1 MPTIQ
6 LKAMTRELCH
16 ELYKHWTND
25 ASIYMDM
32 HLFQPYVYDE
42 AAVNRYFDMKG
53 QDASRRLFAI
63 MLGDKVIGE
72 LQLKQIDHDKKE
84 CSLSIHMQND
94 AVKGKGYGTQAERGT
109 AGGAQTAAAGAE
121 APASHAAAGTGRCFA
136 CDRDPVFDSH
146 SARLPQPA

>member
-6 LKAMTRELCH
+6 LKAMTRKLCH
-16 ELYKHWTND
+16 ELYKHWAND

-72 LQLKQIDHDKKE
+72 LQLKQIDHDKKRMFPE
-84 CSLSIHMQND
+84 YPYAKRRD
-94 AVKGKGYGTQAERGT
+94 EGKGIRD
-109 AGGAQTAAAGAE
+109 AGRTFGGKN
-121 APASHAAAGTGRCFA
+121 
-136 CDRDPVFDSH
+136 
-146 SARLPQPA
+146 RL